1 MMMIVM
7 IKRSS
12 WLRFAESRGP
22 RKGRGEHWREQADPG
37 EGQGGSRK
45 GQSRARKGRA
55 ERWGL
60 KHRQAGETFGFVG
73 QRREV
78 DETFG
83 FAEVALQHD
92 VVVRAG

>member
-1 MMMIVM
+1 MIALYGV
-7 IKRSS
+7 KGGCGR
-12 WLRFAESRGP
+12 AGGERG
-22 RKGRGEHWREQADPG
+22 REQADPG

-83 FAEVALQHD
+83 FAEVAPQHD